1 MKKLIATLL
10 AASLA
15 LIGTQAFAQLSV
27 NAGYLNSSAKN
38 PYGVKTD
45 QPSNYNGFY
54 AGVTYNIPIVSGLC
68 VAPGVY
74 YSFVGGQAT
83 KSASVS
89 LPFVGTISQS
99 ATRTYTEHAIN
110 GAINLN
116 YGFQVARDMRAF
128 VFAGPTLQ
136 YGLASQISVKGE
148 GVVNDKSTT
157 DLYENTY
164 NRFNIFLGGG
174 VGMEVANFQ
183 VTVGYDYGL
192 MDMSKNTDVKTNR
205 SGLKIGVGFLF

>member
-1 MKKLIATLL
+1 MKKLLATLFV
-10 AASLA
+10 AALA
-15 LIGTQAFAQLSV
+15 LMGTQAYAQLSANV
-27 NAGYLNSSAKN
+27 GYLNSSAKN
-38 PYGVKTD
+38 PYGIKTD

-54 AGVTYNIPIVSGLC
+54 AGVTYNIPVIAGLC

-83 KSASVS
+83 KSASVN
-89 LPFVGTISQS
+89 LPILGTISQS
-99 ATRTYTEHAIN
+99 ATKTYTEHALN

-116 YGFQVARDMRAF
+116 YGFDISRDTRVF
-128 VFAGPTLQ
+128 LFAGPTFQ
-136 YGLASQISVKGE
+136 YGLSSQISVKGE
-148 GVVNDKSTT
+148 GVINDKNTT

-174 VGMEVANFQ
+174 AGFEVANIQ

-192 MDMSKNTDVKTNR
+192 LDMSKDTDVKTNR
-205 SGLKIGVGFLF
+205 SGLKLGVGFLF